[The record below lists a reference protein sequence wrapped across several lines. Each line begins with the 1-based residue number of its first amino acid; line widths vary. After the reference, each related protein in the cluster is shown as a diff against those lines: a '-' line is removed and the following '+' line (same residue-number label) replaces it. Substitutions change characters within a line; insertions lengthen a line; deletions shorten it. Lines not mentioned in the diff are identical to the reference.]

1 MKNDLTK
8 LGEINDKLRAMLEE
22 IQNLREAGRFL
33 DILKIIN
40 EAEKLQKEGAT
51 LVRKINER
59 TGRSQTR

>member
-8 LGEINDKLRAMLEE
+8 LGEINDQLRAMLEE

-33 DILKIIN
+33 EIPRIIN

-51 LVRKINER
+51 LVRKINESTR
-59 TGRSQTR
+59 NNQTK